1 MRFVVE
7 QRHLKPITELM
18 KVNKDII

>member
-18 KVNKDII
+18 KIDKEIS